1 MSTIRRSRSSRVREV
16 RIEGDAA
23 TRVHLDGE
31 PFGMLPV
38 EIGVQRAAVAVAA
51 PIG

>member
-1 MSTIRRSRSSRVREV
+1 MTKVREL
-16 RIEGDAA
+16 RIEGESG

-38 EIGVQRAAVAVAA
+38 DVGVRQAAVAVAA

>member
-1 MSTIRRSRSSRVREV
+1 MTKVREL
-16 RIEGDAA
+16 RIDGEEE

-38 EIGVQRAAVAVAA
+38 DLTVREAAVAVAA